1 MAFGTAISGIKA
13 STADLGIIGNN
24 IANSST
30 TGFKMS
36 RGEFADVYASSLLGV
51 GGSAIGKGV
60 AINSVSQQFTQG
72 NINFTDI
79 ALDLAINGSGFF
91 TLDDNGSSVYSRA
104 GGFVVDRSGFVTN
117 NQGMKLMAF
126 QADNQGAITGQL
138 GALQLNSS
146 LIEPSATA
154 LVDMTANL
162 DSTEVAPIAA
172 WGGPFD
178 AFAVPPTTPS
188 PDMYNSSTSLTIF
201 DGLGNP
207 HLLSTYFVKSATAG
221 QWDVHTLIDGVTA
234 SGPDTITFDSSGQF
248 DLTSLPV
255 EVNIVGWN
263 PLDSTGAATGA
274 AAQDLTLNLSQ
285 STQYGSDFAVL
296 SLDQDGFS
304 TGQLGGIDIA
314 DNGIVF
320 AQYTNGQA
328 LALGQ
333 VALANFTNAQGLN
346 PIGGSMWAETFAS
359 GPPTLGEPGNA
370 GLGLLQ
376 SGALEDSNVEITD
389 QLVQMIVAQRNFQA
403 NAQVIQA
410 EDTITQTVINIR

>member
-60 AINSVSQQFTQG
+60 TISSVSQQFTQG
-72 NINFTDI
+72 NINFTDN

-91 TLDDNGSSVYSRA
+91 MLNDNGSTVYSRA
-104 GGFVVDRSGFVTN
+104 GGFQVDRAGFVTN

-126 QADNQGAITGQL
+126 QADNQGVITGQL
-138 GALQLNSS
+138 DELQLTSS
-146 LIEPSATA
+146 LIEPSPTA
-154 LVDMTANL
+154 LVDMTLNL
-162 DSTEVAPIAA
+162 DSTEIPPAVA

-188 PDMYNSSTSLTIF
+188 PDMYNSSTSLTIY
-201 DGLGNP
+201 DGLGIP
-207 HLLSTYFVKSATAG
+207 HLLSTYFAKSATAG
-221 QWDVHTLIDGVTA
+221 QWDVHTLIDGLTV
-234 SGPDTITFDSSGQF
+234 SGPDVITFNSSGQF
-248 DLTSLPV
+248 DTASLPV
-255 EVNIVGWN
+255 EVSITAWN

-274 AAQDLTLNLSQ
+274 AAQDFTLDLSP

-296 SLDQDGFS
+296 SLDQDGFA
-304 TGQLGGIDIA
+304 TGQLGGLDIA

-333 VALANFTNAQGLN
+333 AALANFTNSQGLS
-346 PIGGSMWAETFAS
+346 PIGSSLWAETFAS
-359 GPPTLGEPGNA
+359 GPATLGEPGNA

-376 SGALEDSNVEITD
+376 SGALEDSNVEITE

-410 EDTITQTVINIR
+410 EDTITQTIINIR